1 MASQNFPE
9 FCLHEIQLIH
19 MKTNSNDGRCGIVQ
33 ISVNVVVS
41 RTLGK
46 DKICQW
52 TRIFFDKLRVEIEDS
67 FNGHGINRCDE
78 KFISHSIL
86 RLRDG

>member
-1 MASQNFPE
+1 M
-9 FCLHEIQLIH
+9 
-19 MKTNSNDGRCGIVQ
+19 TNTSMRYVI
-33 ISVNVVVS
+33 
-41 RTLGK
+41 R
-46 DKICQW
+46 DKILLNYGQW